1 MIWLNCVQPRKRRD
15 VRGKQMTPKVDFD
28 VTGKKIF
35 VCGHKGMV
43 GQAVLRRFQ
52 QEDCEVLT
60 ADRHELDLRDDRAV
74 AAWFAKNRPNAVV
87 LAAAKVGGILANDT
101 MPVPFLLDNLR
112 IQNAVI
118 NAAFEQGVEKFLFL
132 GSSCIYPVRATQPMS
147 EDSLLTGPLE
157 PTNQWYAI
165 AKIAGIKLCQA
176 FRKQHGANFIAAMPT
191 NLYGPH
197 DNYHPNESHVVA
209 ALISRF
215 HAAMRDKHENLIIWG
230 SGTPLREFL
239 CVDDLADGLIYV
251 LKHYNDD
258 APINIGTG
266 EETSIRELAEILRD
280 ISGWQG
286 ALEFDTRKPDGAP
299 RKVMNNDRIHG
310 LGWRH
315 STQLKP
321 GLQQAYQWFSENQ
334 NIVRR

>member
-1 MIWLNCVQPRKRRD
+1 
-15 VRGKQMTPKVDFD
+15 MTPKIDFELS
-28 VTGKKIF
+28 GKKIF

-43 GQAVLRRFQ
+43 GRALLRRFQ

-60 ADRHELDLRDDRAV
+60 AERNELDLRDDRTV
-74 AAWFAKNRPNAVV
+74 GAWFEKTRPNAVI

-132 GSSCIYPVRATQPMS
+132 GSSCIYPVQAAQPMS

-157 PTNQWYAI
+157 PTNQWYAV

-215 HAAMRDKHENLIIWG
+215 YAAMRDNHENLVIWG

-239 CVDDLADGLIYV
+239 CVDVLADGLIYL
-251 LKHYNDD
+251 LKYYNDE

-266 EETSIRELAEILRD
+266 EETSIRELAELLKD
-280 ISGWQG
+280 ISCWKG
-286 ALEFDTRKPDGAP
+286 ALKFDTSKPDGAP
-299 RKVMNNDRIHG
+299 RKVMTNNRIRD

-315 STQLKP
+315 STHLKT
-321 GLQQAYQWFSENQ
+321 GLKQAYQWFSENQ
-334 NIVRR
+334 GIARR

>member
-1 MIWLNCVQPRKRRD
+1 
-15 VRGKQMTPKVDFD
+15 MTPKIDFD
-28 VTGKKIF
+28 LSGKKIF

-43 GQAVLRRFQ
+43 GRAVLRRFQ
-52 QEDCEVLT
+52 QEDCEVLI
-60 ADRHELDLRDDRAV
+60 ADRNELDLRDDRTV
-74 AAWFAKNRPNAVV
+74 GAWFEKTRPNAVI

-101 MPVPFLLDNLR
+101 MPVSFLLENLR

-132 GSSCIYPVRATQPMS
+132 GSSCIYPVQAAQPMS

-157 PTNQWYAI
+157 PTNQWYAV

-215 HAAMRDKHENLIIWG
+215 YVAMRDNHENLVIWG

-239 CVDDLADGLIYV
+239 SVDDLADGLIYL
-251 LKHYNDD
+251 LKYYNDD
-258 APINIGTG
+258 APINIGTS
-266 EETSIRELAEILRD
+266 EEISIRELAELLRE
-280 ISGWQG
+280 ISGWKG
-286 ALEFDTRKPDGAP
+286 ALKFDTSKPDGAP
-299 RKVMNNDRIHG
+299 RKIMNNDRIHD

-315 STQLKP
+315 STQLKT
-321 GLQQAYQWFSENQ
+321 GLKQAYQWFSENQ
-334 NIVRR
+334 ALVRR

>member
-1 MIWLNCVQPRKRRD
+1 
-15 VRGKQMTPKVDFD
+15 MTPKFDFD

-60 ADRHELDLRDDRAV
+60 ANRRELDLRDDRAV

-132 GSSCIYPVRATQPMS
+132 GSSCIYPVQATQPMS
-147 EDSLLTGPLE
+147 EDSLLTDPLE

-165 AKIAGIKLCQA
+165 AKIAGIKLCEA

-215 HAAMRDKHENLIIWG
+215 HAAMRDKNENLTIWG
-230 SGTPLREFL
+230 SGTALREFL

-251 LKHYNDD
+251 LKYYNDD

-280 ISGWQG
+280 ISGWKG

-315 STQLKP
+315 STQLKT

-334 NIVRR
+334 DTVRR

>member
-1 MIWLNCVQPRKRRD
+1 
-15 VRGKQMTPKVDFD
+15 MTPKIDFD
-28 VTGKKIF
+28 LSGKKIF

-43 GQAVLRRFQ
+43 GQAVLSRLQR
-52 QEDCEVLT
+52 EECEVLT
-60 ADRHELDLRDDRAV
+60 ADRNELDLRDDRAV
-74 AAWFAKNRPNAVV
+74 GEWFAKTRPNAVI

-132 GSSCIYPVRATQPMS
+132 GSSCIYPVQAAQPMS
-147 EDSLLTGPLE
+147 EDILLTGPLE
-157 PTNQWYAI
+157 PTNQWYAV

-176 FRKQHGANFIAAMPT
+176 FRKQYGANFIAAMPT

-215 HAAMRDKHENLIIWG
+215 YVAMRDNQKNLVIWG
-230 SGTPLREFL
+230 SGTPMREFL
-239 CVDDLADGLIYV
+239 CVDDLADGLIYL
-251 LKHYNDD
+251 LKYYNDE

-266 EETSIRELAEILRD
+266 EETSIRELAELLKD

-286 ALEFDTRKPDGAP
+286 ALKFDTSKPDGAP

-310 LGWRH
+310 LEWQHR
-315 STQLKP
+315 TQLKT
-321 GLQQAYQWFSENQ
+321 GLQHAYQWFSENQ
-334 NIVRR
+334 DVVRR

>member
-1 MIWLNCVQPRKRRD
+1 MRLR
-15 VRGKQMTPKVDFD
+15 TDFD
-28 VTGKKIF
+28 LSGKKIF

-43 GQAVLRRFQ
+43 GQALLRRFE
-52 QEDCEVLT
+52 QEDCKVLT
-60 ADRHELDLRDDRAV
+60 ADRNELDLRDDRAV
-74 AAWFAKNRPNAVV
+74 GEWFAKTRPNAVI

-132 GSSCIYPVRATQPMS
+132 GSSCIYPVQAAQPML
-147 EDSLLTGPLE
+147 ENSLLTGVLE
-157 PTNQWYAI
+157 PTNQWYAV

-176 FRKQHGANFIAAMPT
+176 FRKQHRANFIAAMPT

-215 HAAMRDKHENLIIWG
+215 HAAKRDNYENLVIWG

-239 CVDDLADGLIYV
+239 CVDDLADGLIYL
-251 LKHYNDD
+251 LKYYNDE

-266 EETSIRELAEILRD
+266 EETSIRELAGILKD
-280 ISGWQG
+280 ISGWKG
-286 ALEFDTRKPDGAP
+286 RLKFDTSKPDGAP

-310 LGWRH
+310 LGWQH
-315 STQLKP
+315 STQLKT
-321 GLQQAYQWFSENQ
+321 GLQQAYQWFLENHGS
-334 NIVRR
+334 VRR

>member
-1 MIWLNCVQPRKRRD
+1 
-15 VRGKQMTPKVDFD
+15 
-28 VTGKKIF
+28 
-35 VCGHKGMV
+35 
-43 GQAVLRRFQ
+43 
-52 QEDCEVLT
+52 
-60 ADRHELDLRDDRAV
+60 
-74 AAWFAKNRPNAVV
+74 
-87 LAAAKVGGILANDT
+87 

-132 GSSCIYPVRATQPMS
+132 GSSCIYPVQATQPMS

-157 PTNQWYAI
+157 PTNQWYAV

-176 FRKQHGANFIAAMPT
+176 FRKQYGANFIAAMPT

-215 HAAMRDKHENLIIWG
+215 YAAMRDNHDNLVIWG

-239 CVDDLADGLIYV
+239 CVDDLADGLIYL
-251 LKHYNDD
+251 LKYYNDE

-266 EETSIRELAEILRD
+266 EETSIRELAEILKD
-280 ISGWQG
+280 ISGWKG
-286 ALEFDTRKPDGAP
+286 ALKFDTNKPDGAP
-299 RKVMNNDRIHG
+299 RKIMNNCRIHN
-310 LGWRH
+310 LGWQH
-315 STQLKP
+315 STQLKM

-334 NIVRR
+334 DLVRR